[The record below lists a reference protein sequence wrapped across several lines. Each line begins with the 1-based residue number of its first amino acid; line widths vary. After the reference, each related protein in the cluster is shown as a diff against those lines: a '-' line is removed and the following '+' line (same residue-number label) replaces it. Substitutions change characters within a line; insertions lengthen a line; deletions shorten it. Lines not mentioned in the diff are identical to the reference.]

1 MTVILCGL
9 GPGGAQGLTLGA
21 LEAMRAHPTYL
32 RTERHESVQT
42 LRAYG
47 VAFESFDALYETS
60 ADFDALCTLICQ
72 RIYAAAQEKD
82 VVYAVPAGAGFAD
95 ATVQAL
101 CAFLKERGVAVR
113 ALPGVGYGESAAL
126 AAGGLDGAVVI
137 SAQGLDARWVNTRVP
152 LVVCEMDNRLLA
164 GDVKI
169 LLENW
174 YPPQHRIRS
183 VLGDKIAEFPL
194 CELDRQGQYSHKLS
208 IVVPPVDILAL
219 SRYDF
224 TRLQEIAAILR
235 GRSDRFEG
243 CPWDM
248 EQTHASMRA
257 CMIEEAYEAA
267 DAIDQQDPDQLC
279 DELGDVLLQVALHAQ
294 VASEYDEF
302 DAMDVTTAVCRKM
315 IRRHPHVFGD
325 ATARTSD
332 QVLAAWE
339 QIKQTETTPKS
350 EQERLLSVPRA
361 LPALVRAAKVLKK
374 SGKTMDDAAVRQA
387 LARVAGQT
395 PPDETEFGAA
405 LMALVCLARTSGV
418 DAETALSKA
427 VDRMIAA
434 YDAANNPAQ

>member
-47 VAFESFDALYETS
+47 VAFESFDALYGTS
-60 ADFDALCTLICQ
+60 ADFDALCTQICQ
-72 RIYAAAQEKD
+72 RIYAAAQEQD

-137 SAQGLDARWVNTRVP
+137 SAQGLDARWINTRAP
-152 LVVCEMDNRLLA
+152 LVICEVDNRLLA
-164 GDVKI
+164 GDVKV

-183 VLGDKIAEFPL
+183 VSGDKIAEFPL
-194 CELDRQGQYSHKLS
+194 CELDRQGQYSHRLS

-267 DAIDQQDPDQLC
+267 DYALRHGQDLQIPLFLAHGEEDPICAFEGSQSFWREC
-279 DELGDVLLQVALHAQ
+279 SGYCEFHGFPGCYHELHN
-294 VASEYDEF
+294 E
-302 DAMDVTTAVCRKM
+302 
-315 IRRHPHVFGD
+315 P
-325 ATARTSD
+325 
-332 QVLAAWE
+332 
-339 QIKQTETTPKS
+339 
-350 EQERLLSVPRA
+350 LSLIHISWPNA
-361 LPALVRAAKVLKK
+361 
-374 SGKTMDDAAVRQA
+374 
-387 LARVAGQT
+387 
-395 PPDETEFGAA
+395 
-405 LMALVCLARTSGV
+405 CLW
-418 DAETALSKA
+418 
-427 VDRMIAA
+427 
-434 YDAANNPAQ
+434 P